1 MRWVRNSRHCGLV
14 AIAVV
19 VVFAACTEVD
29 DGEATLDVSAIEEEL
44 KQTDREFAAATAT
57 HRLDGWMSF
66 FAEDAARFQL
76 GGKASRGLA
85 SIRAADSALFS
96 DPTLNLLWDPTEA
109 GVFKN
114 GEHGFTTGRYQ
125 LTRTIAEDT
134 DTLSTGGYVSIWRRE
149 NGAWRVILDTGAA
162 DSDG

>member
-1 MRWVRNSRHCGLV
+1 MPWVRSSRRCGLV
-14 AIAVV
+14 VIAVL

-29 DGEATLDVSAIEEEL
+29 NHQATRDASAIEEEL

-85 SIRAADSALFS
+85 SIRAADSTLFS

-109 GVFKN
+109 GVFKD

-134 DTLSTGGYVSIWRRE
+134 DTLSTGGYVSIWRLE
-149 NGAWRVILDTGAA
+149 KAGWRVILDTGAV